1 MREAVIVSTA
11 RTPIGRAY
19 KGSLIGERPDD
30 LAGFAIQKAMENVP
44 DLDPAGIE
52 DVMVGCGLTH
62 AEASFNLARQAG
74 LLAGLPDSV
83 PGTTVNRY
91 CASSLQTIRM
101 AYHGIAVG
109 EGDAYVAAG
118 VESTTRTQGV
128 GFDGAHLNPRFTDPS
143 RDDFINNVYI
153 PMGMTAENVAE
164 QFNVSRQRMD
174 EFATLSQQR
183 AVAAQDSGFW
193 DREIT
198 PFTNVAGDTITADD
212 GPRRGTTV
220 EKLATLDP
228 VFKSDGVVTAGNACP
243 LNDGAA
249 AVVMMEAD
257 AANAIGITPL
267 ARIVTSSVSALAP
280 EIMGVGPIE
289 AVAKV
294 LDRASMKIGDV
305 DVVEL
310 NEAFAS
316 QVLAVCDETGIDVG
330 EQLNPHGG
338 AIAVGHPYG
347 MTGARIMGTLINGL
361 RERDQTIGLET
372 MCVGGGQGMA
382 MIIERLS

>member
-1 MREAVIVSTA
+1 MKPRSCSARKASQFATSASSSACHTSASARSSPASTGPA
-11 RTPIGRAY
+11 SRVRDAAPL
-19 KGSLIGERPDD
+19 SLVVTD
-30 LAGFAIQKAMENVP
+30 LAGAQLAAQLP
-44 DLDPAGIE
+44 TLGALAASLPSTPWLDA
-52 DVMVGCGLTH
+52 CSGLR
-62 AEASFNLARQAG
+62 E
-74 LLAGLPDSV
+74 
-83 PGTTVNRY
+83 
-91 CASSLQTIRM
+91 LQVRM

-372 MCVGGGQGMA
+372 MCVCGGQGMA

>member
-1 MREAVIVSTA
+1 
-11 RTPIGRAY
+11 
-19 KGSLIGERPDD
+19 
-30 LAGFAIQKAMENVP
+30 
-44 DLDPAGIE
+44 
-52 DVMVGCGLTH
+52 
-62 AEASFNLARQAG
+62 
-74 LLAGLPDSV
+74 
-83 PGTTVNRY
+83 
-91 CASSLQTIRM
+91 M

-143 RDDFINNVYI
+143 RDDSINNVYI

-174 EFATLSQQR
+174 ESATLSQQR

-198 PFTNVAGDTITADD
+198 PFFTNVAGDTITADD

-257 AANAIGITPL
+257 AANAIGTTPL